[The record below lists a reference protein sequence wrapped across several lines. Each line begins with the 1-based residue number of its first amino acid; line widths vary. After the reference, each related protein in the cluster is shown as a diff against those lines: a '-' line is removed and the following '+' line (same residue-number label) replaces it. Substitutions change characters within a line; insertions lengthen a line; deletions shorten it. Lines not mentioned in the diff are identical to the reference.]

1 MEATGARA
9 RARVERIV
17 IIAWIITLLALALST
32 LCALADGALLT
43 AGREAQTREGS
54 TLPRG
59 DARERTHR
67 ALSITRLLAQITSG
81 AAFAMGSELWSRST
95 PVAVAIAL
103 AGVVLILVAGEILPR
118 EIGDTIGTPVLTR
131 FAMFVSVI
139 ELLLNPLVV
148 VGATVDGVL
157 ARLLPPPP
165 LSEEREPATPLREVV
180 APGPQTPREQ
190 RAILRRV
197 FSLGDTE
204 VQEVMVPRVDIVGV
218 ERSTPWSE
226 VVDRV
231 RSSQHARL
239 PVYDDTLDHVMGILY
254 AKDLL
259 AAVIAD
265 EEPSAGWASLVRPAS
280 FIPESK
286 AIDSQ
291 LRDFKATR
299 THIAIVVDE
308 YGGTAGLLT
317 IEDILEE
324 IVGDIRDENDW
335 EEPPIVAEANTR
347 FWVSGRVTLDELSEA
362 LGEQFE
368 DNDVTTVGGLI
379 FQRLGRVP
387 RAGETLTLRGFR
399 VVVERVVRRRIDRL
413 YFERLEAANVGAT

>member
-1 MEATGARA
+1 M
-9 RARVERIV
+9 IV
-17 IIAWIITLLALALST
+17 AGIVAVFALAFAA
-32 LCALADGALLT
+32 LCAVADGALLT
-43 AGREAQTREGS
+43 AGRESESKEGS

-59 DARERTHR
+59 DEREHTHR
-67 ALSITRLLAQITSG
+67 ALSIARLFAQLTCS
-81 AAFAMGSELWSRST
+81 ASF
-95 PVAVAIAL
+95 AIAAGL
-103 AGVVLILVAGEILPR
+103 ADRDVALSLPLALVGVIVILVVGEILPR
-118 EIGDTIGTPVLTR
+118 GIGDLVGTHALTSL
-131 FAMFVSVI
+131 AMFVTAL
-139 ELLLNPLVV
+139 ELVMQPLVAS
-148 VGATVDGVL
+148 GAAIDGVL
-157 ARLLPPPP
+157 ARLLPPALP
-165 LSEEREPATPLREVV
+165 SDDREGPALPLRDVV
-180 APGPQTPREQ
+180 AHGPQSPRDQ

-204 VQEVMVPRVDIVGV
+204 VQEVMVPRVDIIGV
-218 ERSTPWSE
+218 EHATPWSE

-239 PVYDDTLDHVMGILY
+239 PVYDDTLDQVIGILY

-265 EEPSAGWASLVRPAS
+265 EEPSAGWTSLIRPAS

-286 AIDSQ
+286 AIDTQ
-291 LRDFKATR
+291 LRDFKAAR

-335 EEPPIVAEANTR
+335 EEPPIVAEENKR

-362 LGEQFE
+362 LGEHFE
-368 DNDVTTVGGLI
+368 DKDITTVGGLI

-387 RAGETLTLRGFR
+387 RAGETLTMRGFR
-399 VVVERVVRRRIDRL
+399 VVVERVIRRRIDRL
-413 YFERLEAANVGAT
+413 YFERLEAV

>member
-1 MEATGARA
+1 M
-9 RARVERIV
+9 IF
-17 IIAWIITLLALALST
+17 AWIVAVLALALAAV
-32 LCALADGALLT
+32 CALADGALLT
-43 AGREAQTREGS
+43 AGRDEQTREGS
-54 TLPRG
+54 TLPHG
-59 DARERTHR
+59 DERERTHR
-67 ALSITRLLAQITSG
+67 ALSITRLVCQVTSG
-81 AAFAMGSELWSRST
+81 ATFALATELWARRA
-95 PVAVAIAL
+95 PIAIGIAL
-103 AGVVLILVAGEILPR
+103 AGVVVILVLGEILPR
-118 EIGDTIGTPVLTR
+118 EIGDGIGAPVLER
-131 FAMFVSVI
+131 FALVLGPI
-139 ELLLNPLVV
+139 ELMMRPLVAT
-148 VGATVDGVL
+148 GAAIDGIL

-165 LSEEREPATPLREVV
+165 LREERESPATPLRDAV
-180 APGPQTPREQ
+180 AHGPQTPREQ

-197 FSLGDTE
+197 FALGEIE
-204 VQEVMVPRVDIVGV
+204 VQEVMIPRVDIVGV

-226 VVDRV
+226 VVERV

-239 PVYDDTLDHVMGILY
+239 PVYDDTLDHVVGILY

-265 EEPSAGWASLVRPAS
+265 EEPAAGWASLVRPAT

-291 LRDFKATR
+291 LRDFKSTR

-362 LGEQFE
+362 LGEHFE
-368 DNDVTTVGGLI
+368 DKDITTVGGLI

-387 RAGETLTLRGFR
+387 RAGETLTLNGFR

-413 YFERLEAANVGAT
+413 YFERVETADAVSAR

>member
-1 MEATGARA
+1 MI
-9 RARVERIV
+9 IV
-17 IIAWIITLLALALST
+17 WIVVAVLALALSA

-43 AGREAQTREGS
+43 SGRDTQTREGS

-67 ALSITRLLAQITSG
+67 ALSITRLFAQVTSG
-81 AAFAMGSELWSRST
+81 AALAIATDLWVRPA
-95 PVAVAIAL
+95 PVAAAIAL
-103 AGVVLILVAGEILPR
+103 GGVVLILVLGEILPR
-118 EIGDTIGTPVLTR
+118 EVGDIIGAPVLAR
-131 FAMFVSVI
+131 FALFISPLEMI
-139 ELLLNPLVV
+139 MNPLV
-148 VGATVDGVL
+148 ATGSAIDGVL
-157 ARLLPPPP
+157 ARLLPALP
-165 LSEEREPATPLREVV
+165 LSDEREGSPAPLRDVV
-180 APGPQTPREQ
+180 AHGPQTPRDQ

-197 FSLGDTE
+197 FSLGNTE
-204 VQEVMVPRVDIVGV
+204 VQEVMVPRVDIIGV

-239 PVYDDTLDHVMGILY
+239 PVYDDTLDQVIGILY

-265 EEPSAGWASLVRPAS
+265 EEPAAGWASLVRPAT

-291 LRDFKATR
+291 LRDFKSTR

-362 LGEQFE
+362 LGEHFE
-368 DNDVTTVGGLI
+368 DKDITTVGGLI

-387 RAGETLTLRGFR
+387 RAGETLTVHGFR
-399 VVVERVVRRRIDRL
+399 VVVERVIRRRIDRL
-413 YFERLEAANVGAT
+413 YFERLETAGAVSTR

>member
-1 MEATGARA
+1 M
-9 RARVERIV
+9 IV
-17 IIAWIITLLALALST
+17 AAIIAVLALALAA

-43 AGREAQTREGS
+43 ASRDTQTREGT
-54 TLPRG
+54 TLPHG

-67 ALSITRLLAQITSG
+67 ALAITRLLAQITSG
-81 AAFAMGSELWSRST
+81 AGFAIATNLWVRPAPS
-95 PVAVAIAL
+95 AVAIAL
-103 AGVVLILVAGEILPR
+103 GGVVLILVLGEILPR
-118 EIGDTIGTPVLTR
+118 EVGDMIGAPVLAR
-131 FAMFVSVI
+131 FAIVLSAL
-139 ELLLNPLVV
+139 ELIMKPLVTT
-148 VGATVDGVL
+148 GAAIDSVL

-165 LSEEREPATPLREVV
+165 LSEEREGTAAPLRDVV
-180 APGPQTPREQ
+180 AHGPQSPREQ

-197 FSLGDTE
+197 FSLGEIE

-218 ERSTPWSE
+218 ERATPWSE

-231 RSSQHARL
+231 RISQHARL
-239 PVYDDTLDHVMGILY
+239 PVYDDTLDHVVGILY

-265 EEPSAGWASLVRPAS
+265 EEPAAGWASLVRPAS

-286 AIDSQ
+286 AIDTQ

-368 DNDVTTVGGLI
+368 DKDITTVGGLI

-387 RAGETLTLRGFR
+387 RAGETLTLHGFR

-413 YFERLEAANVGAT
+413 YFERLEPANAVGAR

>member
-1 MEATGARA
+1 M
-9 RARVERIV
+9 
-17 IIAWIITLLALALST
+17 IIAWIVAVLALAVAAVS
-32 LCALADGALLT
+32 ALADGALLT
-43 AGREAQTREGS
+43 AGRDSQSREGS

-67 ALSITRLLAQITSG
+67 ALSIMRLFAQITSG
-81 AAFAMGSELWSRST
+81 ASFAIAFEPWSRPA
-95 PVAVAIAL
+95 PVSAAIAL
-103 AGVVLILVAGEILPR
+103 GGVIVILVLGEILPR
-118 EIGDTIGTPVLTR
+118 EVGDSIGAPVLAR
-131 FAMFVSVI
+131 FALYITAV
-139 ELLLNPLVV
+139 ELAMNPLVAT
-148 VGATVDGVL
+148 GAAIDGVL
-157 ARLLPPPP
+157 SRLMPAPARGDEREASAPP
-165 LSEEREPATPLREVV
+165 LRDVV
-180 APGPQTPREQ
+180 AHGPQTPREQ

-197 FSLGDTE
+197 FSLGNIE
-204 VQEVMVPRVDIVGV
+204 VQEVMVPRVDIIGV

-239 PVYDDTLDHVMGILY
+239 PVYDDTLDQVVGILY

-265 EEPSAGWASLVRPAS
+265 EEPPAGWASLVRPAS

-335 EEPPIVAEANTR
+335 EEPPIVAEANMR

-362 LGEQFE
+362 LGEHFE
-368 DNDVTTVGGLI
+368 DKDITTVGGLI

-387 RAGETLTLRGFR
+387 RAGETLTMHGFR
-399 VVVERVVRRRIDRL
+399 VVVERVIRRRIDRL
-413 YFERLEAANVGAT
+413 YFERLESATVSAR

>member
-1 MEATGARA
+1 MIAA
-9 RARVERIV
+9 IV
-17 IIAWIITLLALALST
+17 VAVISLAFAA
-32 LCALADGALLT
+32 LCAVADGALLT
-43 AGREAQTREGS
+43 AGHQDEEQEGS

-67 ALSITRLLAQITSG
+67 ALSIARLFAQLTCG
-81 AAFAMGSELWSRST
+81 AAFAVAAGLASRE
-95 PVAVAIAL
+95 VAVSLPLAL
-103 AGVVLILVAGEILPR
+103 LGVVCIVLIGEILPR
-118 EIGDTIGTPVLTR
+118 DVGDQIGTPALNLL
-131 FAMFVSVI
+131 AMFITVV
-139 ELLLNPLVV
+139 ELAMQPLVAT
-148 VGATVDGVL
+148 GAAVDAVL
-157 ARLLPPPP
+157 ARLLPPAPPSDDREGPAPP
-165 LSEEREPATPLREVV
+165 LRDVV
-180 APGPQTPREQ
+180 AHGPQSPGEQ

-197 FSLGDTE
+197 FSLGDIE
-204 VQEVMVPRVDIVGV
+204 VQEVMVPRVDIIGV
-218 ERSTPWSE
+218 ERATPWSE

-239 PVYDDTLDHVMGILY
+239 PVYDDTLDQMVGILY

-259 AAVIAD
+259 AAVIAN
-265 EEPSAGWASLVRPAS
+265 EEPAAGWASLIRPAS

-286 AIDSQ
+286 AIDAQ

-335 EEPPIVAEANTR
+335 EEPPIVAEENKR

-362 LGEQFE
+362 LGEPFE
-368 DNDVTTVGGLI
+368 DNDITTVGGLI

-387 RAGETLTLRGFR
+387 RAGETLTIRGFR

-413 YFERLEAANVGAT
+413 YFERMEPATVTSR

>member
-1 MEATGARA
+1 M
-9 RARVERIV
+9 
-17 IIAWIITLLALALST
+17 IIAWIVAVLALAIAATS
-32 LCALADGALLT
+32 ALADGALLT
-43 AGREAQTREGS
+43 AGRDSQSREGS

-67 ALSITRLLAQITSG
+67 ALSITRLFAQISSG
-81 AAFAMGSELWSRST
+81 AAFAIGIELWLR
-95 PVAVAIAL
+95 PAPIAALIAL
-103 AGVVLILVAGEILPR
+103 GGLIAILVVGEILPR
-118 EIGDTIGTPVLTR
+118 EVGDTIGAPVLAR
-131 FAMFVSVI
+131 FALFISLDEVVM
-139 ELLLNPLVV
+139 NPLVAT
-148 VGATVDGVL
+148 GAAIDGVL
-157 ARLLPPPP
+157 SRLLPPPARND
-165 LSEEREPATPLREVV
+165 EREDSAPPLRDVV
-180 APGPQTPREQ
+180 AHGPQTPREQ

-204 VQEVMVPRVDIVGV
+204 VQEVMVPRVDIIGV

-239 PVYDDTLDHVMGILY
+239 PVYDDTLDQVIGILY

-265 EEPSAGWASLVRPAS
+265 EEPAAGWSSLVRPAS

-335 EEPPIVAEANTR
+335 EEPPIVAEANMR

-362 LGEQFE
+362 LGENFE
-368 DNDVTTVGGLI
+368 DKDITTVGGLI

-387 RAGETLTLRGFR
+387 RAGETLTMHGFR
-399 VVVERVVRRRIDRL
+399 VVVERVIRRRIDRL
-413 YFERLEAANVGAT
+413 YFERLESPAMSAR

>member
-1 MEATGARA
+1 MMGAR
-9 RARVERIV
+9 
-17 IIAWIITLLALALST
+17 
-32 LCALADGALLT
+32 
-43 AGREAQTREGS
+43 
-54 TLPRG
+54 
-59 DARERTHR
+59 
-67 ALSITRLLAQITSG
+67 
-81 AAFAMGSELWSRST
+81 
-95 PVAVAIAL
+95 
-103 AGVVLILVAGEILPR
+103 VLE
-118 EIGDTIGTPVLTR
+118 R
-131 FAMFVSVI
+131 FAVVVSVI
-139 ELLLNPLVV
+139 ELVINPLVAI
-148 VGATVDGVL
+148 GAAIDGVL
-157 ARLLPPPP
+157 ARLMPSPSLSDEREGSAPP
-165 LSEEREPATPLREVV
+165 LRDVV
-180 APGPQTPREQ
+180 AHGPQSPREQ

-197 FSLGDTE
+197 FSLSDTE

-239 PVYDDTLDHVMGILY
+239 PVYDDTLDHVVGILY

-259 AAVIAD
+259 AAVISD
-265 EEPSAGWASLVRPAS
+265 QEPAEGWASLVRPAS

-286 AIDSQ
+286 AIDMQ

-362 LGEQFE
+362 LGDHFE
-368 DNDVTTVGGLI
+368 DKDITTVGGLI

-387 RAGETLTLRGFR
+387 RAGESLTMRGFR

-413 YFERLEAANVGAT
+413 YFERLEPAGAVSAR

>member
-1 MEATGARA
+1 M
-9 RARVERIV
+9 
-17 IIAWIITLLALALST
+17 IIAWIVSVLALAFAAA
-32 LCALADGALLT
+32 CAVADGALLT
-43 AGREAQTREGS
+43 AGRDSQTREGS
-54 TLPRG
+54 TLPHG

-67 ALSITRLLAQITSG
+67 ALSITRLFAQITS
-81 AAFAMGSELWSRST
+81 AASLAMAADLPDR
-95 PVAVAIAL
+95 PVPISIAIATV
-103 AGVVLILVAGEILPR
+103 GVILILVLGEILPR
-118 EIGDTIGTPVLTR
+118 EIGDMIGAPVLAR
-131 FAMFVSVI
+131 CALFISVLELVMNPFVAT
-139 ELLLNPLVV
+139 
-148 VGATVDGVL
+148 GAAIDGML
-157 ARLLPPPP
+157 ARLLPTPP
-165 LSEEREPATPLREVV
+165 LSEEREGPASPLRDVV
-180 APGPQTPREQ
+180 AHGPQSPREQ

-197 FSLGDTE
+197 FSLGNTE
-204 VQEVMVPRVDIVGV
+204 VQEVMVPRVDIIGV

-239 PVYDDTLDHVMGILY
+239 PVYDDTLDHVVGILY

-259 AAVIAD
+259 AAVITD
-265 EEPSAGWASLVRPAS
+265 EEPVNGWASLVRTAS

-291 LRDFKATR
+291 LRDFKSTR
-299 THIAIVVDE
+299 SHIAIVVDE

-362 LGEQFE
+362 LGEHFE
-368 DNDVTTVGGLI
+368 DKDITTVGGLI

-387 RAGETLTLRGFR
+387 RAGEALTMRGFR
-399 VVVERVVRRRIDRL
+399 VVVERVIRRRIDRL
-413 YFERLEAANVGAT
+413 YFERLETAVASGR

>member
-1 MEATGARA
+1 MIAA
-9 RARVERIV
+9 IV
-17 IIAWIITLLALALST
+17 VAVISLAFAA
-32 LCALADGALLT
+32 LCAVADGALLT
-43 AGREAQTREGS
+43 AGHEDEEQEGS

-67 ALSITRLLAQITSG
+67 ALSIARLFAQLTCG
-81 AAFAMGSELWSRST
+81 AAFAVAAGLASRE
-95 PVAVAIAL
+95 VAVSLPLAL
-103 AGVVLILVAGEILPR
+103 LGVVCIVLIGEILPR
-118 EIGDTIGTPVLTR
+118 DVGDQIGTPALNLL
-131 FAMFVSVI
+131 AMFITVV
-139 ELLLNPLVV
+139 ELAMQPLV
-148 VGATVDGVL
+148 ATGSAVDAVL
-157 ARLLPPPP
+157 ARLLPPAPPSDDREGPAPP
-165 LSEEREPATPLREVV
+165 LRDVV
-180 APGPQTPREQ
+180 AHGPQSPGEQ

-197 FSLGDTE
+197 FSLGDIE
-204 VQEVMVPRVDIVGV
+204 VQEVMVPRVDIIGV
-218 ERSTPWSE
+218 ERATPWSE

-239 PVYDDTLDHVMGILY
+239 PVYDDTLDQMVGILY

-259 AAVIAD
+259 AAVIAN
-265 EEPSAGWASLVRPAS
+265 EEPAAGWASLIRPAS

-286 AIDSQ
+286 AIDAQ

-335 EEPPIVAEANTR
+335 EEPPIVAEENKR

-362 LGEQFE
+362 LGEPFE
-368 DNDVTTVGGLI
+368 DNDITTVGGLI

-387 RAGETLTLRGFR
+387 RAGETLTIRGFR

-413 YFERLEAANVGAT
+413 YFERMEPATVTSR

>member
-1 MEATGARA
+1 MIFAWFIAILATGVSA
-9 RARVERIV
+9 I
-17 IIAWIITLLALALST
+17 
-32 LCALADGALLT
+32 CALADGALLT
-43 AGREAQTREGS
+43 AGRDTQTREGS
-54 TLPRG
+54 TLPHG

-67 ALSITRLLAQITSG
+67 ALSITRLFAQIIAG
-81 AAFAMGSELWSRST
+81 ATFAVASELGLRAT
-95 PVAVAIAL
+95 PVAAAIAL
-103 AGVVLILVAGEILPR
+103 GGVVAILGLGEILPR
-118 EIGDTIGTPVLTR
+118 EVGDMIGAPVLTR

-139 ELLLNPLVV
+139 ELAMHPLVA
-148 VGATVDGVL
+148 VGAAIDGML

-165 LSEEREPATPLREVV
+165 LSEEREGSAPLREVV
-180 APGPQTPREQ
+180 AKGPQTPREQ

-218 ERSTPWSE
+218 ERATPWSE

-239 PVYDDTLDHVMGILY
+239 PVYDDTLDQVVGILY

-259 AAVIAD
+259 AAVISD
-265 EEPSAGWASLVRPAS
+265 QEPVTGWASLVRPAS

-291 LRDFKATR
+291 LRDFKSTR

-362 LGEQFE
+362 LGEHFE
-368 DNDVTTVGGLI
+368 DKDITTVGGLI

-387 RAGETLTLRGFR
+387 RAGETLTLHGFR

-413 YFERLEAANVGAT
+413 YFERLEPASVGAE

>member
-1 MEATGARA
+1 M
-9 RARVERIV
+9 
-17 IIAWIITLLALALST
+17 IIAVIVAVLGLALAC

-43 AGREAQTREGS
+43 AGRDSQSSEGT
-54 TLPRG
+54 TLPHG
-59 DARERTHR
+59 DHRERTHR
-67 ALSITRLLAQITSG
+67 ALSITRLIAQITCG
-81 AAFAMGSELWSRST
+81 AAFAIATDLWSR
-95 PVAVAIAL
+95 PAPAAVGIAL
-103 AGVVLILVAGEILPR
+103 GGVVLILVLGEILPR
-118 EIGDTIGTPVLTR
+118 EVGDMIGAPVLAR
-131 FAMFVSVI
+131 FAVVLSAL
-139 ELLLNPLVV
+139 ELIMKPLVST
-148 VGATVDGVL
+148 GATIDGVL

-165 LSEEREPATPLREVV
+165 LSEEREGTAAPLRDVV
-180 APGPQTPREQ
+180 AHGPQTPREQ

-197 FSLGDTE
+197 FSLGEIE

-218 ERSTPWSE
+218 ERATPWSE

-231 RSSQHARL
+231 RVSQHARL

-265 EEPSAGWASLVRPAS
+265 EEPVAGWASLVRPAS

-368 DNDVTTVGGLI
+368 DKDITTVGGLI

-387 RAGETLTLRGFR
+387 RAGETLTLHGFR

-413 YFERLEAANVGAT
+413 YFERLETADAVSAR

>member
-1 MEATGARA
+1 M
-9 RARVERIV
+9 
-17 IIAWIITLLALALST
+17 IIAGIVAVLALAFAA
-32 LCALADGALLT
+32 LCATADGALLT
-43 AGREAQTREGS
+43 AGRENETKEGS

-59 DARERTHR
+59 DEREHTHR
-67 ALSITRLLAQITSG
+67 ALSIARLFAQLTCG
-81 AAFAMGSELWSRST
+81 AS
-95 PVAVAIAL
+95 VAIAAGL
-103 AGVVLILVAGEILPR
+103 AQREGAVSLPLALLGVILILIVGEILPR
-118 EIGDTIGTPVLTR
+118 EIGDLVGTPALNAL
-131 FAMFVSVI
+131 AMFVTVL
-139 ELLLNPLVV
+139 ELAMQPLVAS
-148 VGATVDGVL
+148 GAAIDHVL
-157 ARLLPPPP
+157 ARLLPPAPPSDDREGPTPP
-165 LSEEREPATPLREVV
+165 LRDVV
-180 APGPQTPREQ
+180 AHGPQSPREQ

-197 FSLGDTE
+197 FSLGDIE
-204 VQEVMVPRVDIVGV
+204 VQEVMVPRVDIIGV
-218 ERSTPWSE
+218 ERATPWSE

-239 PVYDDTLDHVMGILY
+239 PVYDDTLDQVVGILY

-265 EEPSAGWASLVRPAS
+265 EEPATGWALLVRPAS

-286 AIDSQ
+286 AIDAQ

-335 EEPPIVAEANTR
+335 EEPPIVAEENKR

-362 LGEQFE
+362 LGEHFE
-368 DNDVTTVGGLI
+368 DNDMTTVGGLI

-387 RAGETLTLRGFR
+387 RAGETLTIRGFR

-413 YFERLEAANVGAT
+413 YFERMEPAAVTSR

>member
-1 MEATGARA
+1 MIFAS
-9 RARVERIV
+9 IV
-17 IIAWIITLLALALST
+17 SLLALALAA

-43 AGREAQTREGS
+43 ASRDSQTREGS

-59 DARERTHR
+59 DERERTHR
-67 ALSITRLLAQITSG
+67 ALSIARLVAQITSG
-81 AAFAMGSELWSRST
+81 ASFAAATELWGR
-95 PVAVAIAL
+95 PAMAAVGIAL
-103 AGVVLILVAGEILPR
+103 AGVVVILVLGEILPR
-118 EIGDTIGTPVLTR
+118 EVGDMIGAPVLAR
-131 FAMFVSVI
+131 FDLFLSPL
-139 ELLLNPLVV
+139 ELMMNPLVV
-148 VGATVDGVL
+148 TGSAIDGIL

-165 LSEEREPATPLREVV
+165 LREERESTAAPLRDVV
-180 APGPQTPREQ
+180 AHGPQTPREQ
-190 RAILRRV
+190 REILRRV
-197 FSLGDTE
+197 FSLGEIE

-239 PVYDDTLDHVMGILY
+239 PVYDDTLDNVMGILY

-265 EEPSAGWASLVRPAS
+265 AEPAAGWVSLVRPAT

-291 LRDFKATR
+291 LRDFKSTR

-362 LGEQFE
+362 LGEHFE
-368 DNDVTTVGGLI
+368 DNDITTVGGLI

-387 RAGETLTLRGFR
+387 RAGETLTLHGFR

-413 YFERLEAANVGAT
+413 YFERLETANAVSAR

>member
-1 MEATGARA
+1 M
-9 RARVERIV
+9 
-17 IIAWIITLLALALST
+17 IIAWVVVAVLALAISALS
-32 LCALADGALLT
+32 ALVDGALLT
-43 AGREAQTREGS
+43 AGRDTQTREGS

-67 ALSITRLLAQITSG
+67 ALSITRLFAQITSG
-81 AAFAMGSELWSRST
+81 AAFAIASELWVRSGLA
-95 PVAVAIAL
+95 AVAIAL
-103 AGVVLILVAGEILPR
+103 GGIALILVLGEILPR
-118 EIGDTIGTPVLTR
+118 EVGDMIGAPVLAR
-131 FAMFVSVI
+131 FALFISLL
-139 ELLLNPLVV
+139 ELIMNPLVAT
-148 VGATVDGVL
+148 GAAVDGVL

-165 LSEEREPATPLREVV
+165 FSDEREGSTAPLRDVV
-180 APGPQTPREQ
+180 AHGPQTPRDQ

-197 FSLGDTE
+197 FSLGGTE
-204 VQEVMVPRVDIVGV
+204 VQEVMVPRVDIIGV

-239 PVYDDTLDHVMGILY
+239 PVYDDTLDQVIGILY

-259 AAVIAD
+259 AAVITD
-265 EEPSAGWASLVRPAS
+265 EEPAAGWASLVRPAS

-362 LGEQFE
+362 LGETFE
-368 DNDVTTVGGLI
+368 DRDITTVGGLV

-387 RAGETLTLRGFR
+387 RAGETLMLHGFR
-399 VVVERVVRRRIDRL
+399 VVVERVIRRRIDRL
-413 YFERLEAANVGAT
+413 YFERLETAGAVSAR

>member
-1 MEATGARA
+1 M
-9 RARVERIV
+9 
-17 IIAWIITLLALALST
+17 IIAWIVAVLALAVASLS
-32 LCALADGALLT
+32 ALADGALLT
-43 AGREAQTREGS
+43 AGRDTQTREGS

-59 DARERTHR
+59 DAREHTHR
-67 ALSITRLLAQITSG
+67 ALSITRLFAQLTSG
-81 AAFAMGSELWSRST
+81 AALAIAAELWTR
-95 PVAVAIAL
+95 PAAVSASF
-103 AGVVLILVAGEILPR
+103 VVGGTIVILVLGEILPR
-118 EIGDTIGTPVLTR
+118 EVGDMIGARVLAR
-131 FAMFVSVI
+131 FAVFISLA
-139 ELLLNPLVV
+139 ELVTTPLVGT
-148 VGATVDGVL
+148 GAAIDGVL
-157 ARLLPPPP
+157 SRLMPAAPLSGEREGPTPP
-165 LSEEREPATPLREVV
+165 LRDVV
-180 APGPQTPREQ
+180 AHGPQTPREQ

-197 FSLGDTE
+197 FSLGAIE
-204 VQEVMVPRVDIVGV
+204 VQEVMVPRVDIIGV
-218 ERSTPWSE
+218 ERSMPWSE

-239 PVYDDTLDHVMGILY
+239 PVYDDTLDQVVGILY

-265 EEPSAGWASLVRPAS
+265 EEPPAGWSSLVRPAS

-362 LGEQFE
+362 LGEHFE
-368 DNDVTTVGGLI
+368 DKDISTVGGLI

-387 RAGETLTLRGFR
+387 RAGETLTMRGFR
-399 VVVERVVRRRIDRL
+399 VVVERVIRRRIDRL
-413 YFERLEAANVGAT
+413 YFERLEPAAVSSR

>member
-1 MEATGARA
+1 MI
-9 RARVERIV
+9 IV
-17 IIAWIITLLALALST
+17 SVLVAVLALALAA

-43 AGREAQTREGS
+43 AARDAQTREGS

-59 DARERTHR
+59 DERERTHR
-67 ALSITRLLAQITSG
+67 ALSITRLLSLITSG
-81 AAFAMGSELWSRST
+81 AGLAAATELWT
-95 PVAVAIAL
+95 HPAPVAAGIALGGVVAIL
-103 AGVVLILVAGEILPR
+103 VLGEILPR
-118 EIGDTIGTPVLTR
+118 ELGEMIGAPVLAR
-131 FAMFVSVI
+131 FD
-139 ELLLNPLVV
+139 LLLAPLELMMNPLVAT
-148 VGATVDGVL
+148 GAAIDGVL
-157 ARLLPPPP
+157 ARLLPPPQ
-165 LSEEREPATPLREVV
+165 LREEREGTAAPLRDVV
-180 APGPQTPREQ
+180 AHGPDTPREQ

-197 FSLGDTE
+197 FSLSEIE
-204 VQEVMVPRVDIVGV
+204 VQEVMVPRVDIVGI

-226 VVDRV
+226 MVDRV

-239 PVYDDTLDHVMGILY
+239 PVYDDTLDQVVGILY

-259 AAVIAD
+259 SAVIAD
-265 EEPSAGWASLVRPAS
+265 EEPAAGWTSLVRPAS

-291 LRDFKATR
+291 LREFKSTR

-335 EEPPIVAEANTR
+335 EEPPIVAEANMR

-362 LGEQFE
+362 LGEHFE
-368 DNDVTTVGGLI
+368 DNDITTVGGLI

-387 RAGETLTLRGFR
+387 RAGETLTLHGFR

-413 YFERLEAANVGAT
+413 YFERLEIAGAVSSR

>member
-1 MEATGARA
+1 MIG
-9 RARVERIV
+9 
-17 IIAWIITLLALALST
+17 AWIAATLSLAVAT
-32 LCALADGALLT
+32 ACAAADGALLT
-43 AGREAQTREGS
+43 AGRDSQTREGS

-67 ALSITRLLAQITSG
+67 ALSIARLFAQLTT
-81 AAFAMGSELWSRST
+81 AASFAIAIELVEHSL
-95 PVAVAIAL
+95 PVALAL
-103 AGVVLILVAGEILPR
+103 AVVGVVLILVLGEILPR
-118 EIGDTIGTPVLTR
+118 EIGDRIGVPVLR
-131 FAMFVSVI
+131 YLSLFISVL
-139 ELLLNPLVV
+139 ELILNPLVLT
-148 VGATVDGVL
+148 GAAIDGML
-157 ARLLPPPP
+157 ARLFPTPT
-165 LSEEREPATPLREVV
+165 LSEGRQLPTSPLRDVV
-180 APGPQTPREQ
+180 VHGPQMPRDQ
-190 RAILRRV
+190 HAILKRV

-204 VQEVMVPRVDIVGV
+204 VQEVMVPRVDIIGV
-218 ERSTPWSE
+218 ESATPWSE

-239 PVYDDTLDHVMGILY
+239 PVFDDTLDHVIGILY

-265 EEPSAGWASLVRPAS
+265 DEPKDGWASFVRPAS

-291 LRDFKATR
+291 FRDFKSTR
-299 THIAIVVDE
+299 AHIAIVVDE

-362 LGEQFE
+362 LGEHFE
-368 DNDVTTVGGLI
+368 DKDITTVGGLI

-387 RAGETLTLRGFR
+387 RAGETLTMRGFR
-399 VVVERVVRRRIDRL
+399 VVVERVIRRRIDRL
-413 YFERLEAANVGAT
+413 YFERLEAATVGGR

>member
-1 MEATGARA
+1 MIMAS
-9 RARVERIV
+9 IV
-17 IIAWIITLLALALST
+17 AVLALALAA

-43 AGREAQTREGS
+43 AARDTQTREGT
-54 TLPRG
+54 TLPHG
-59 DARERTHR
+59 DTREHTHR
-67 ALSITRLLAQITSG
+67 ALSITRLLALITSG
-81 AAFAMGSELWSRST
+81 AAFVVGTELWVR
-95 PVAVAIAL
+95 PDPIAGALAL
-103 AGVVLILVAGEILPR
+103 AGVILILVLGEILPR
-118 EIGDTIGTPVLTR
+118 ELGDKIGAPLLAR
-131 FAMFVSVI
+131 FAVFLSVV
-139 ELLLNPLVV
+139 ELVMHPLVAT
-148 VGATVDGVL
+148 GAAIDGIL

-165 LSEEREPATPLREVV
+165 LSEDREGSTPPLREVV
-180 APGPQTPREQ
+180 PQGPQTPRDQ

-197 FSLGDTE
+197 FSLGEIE

-239 PVYDDTLDHVMGILY
+239 PVYDDTLDHVVGILY

-259 AAVIAD
+259 AAVIEDD
-265 EEPSAGWASLVRPAS
+265 EPAAGWASLVRPAA

-335 EEPPIVAEANTR
+335 EEPPIVAEANMR

-362 LGEQFE
+362 LGESFE
-368 DNDVTTVGGLI
+368 DEDITTVGGLI

-387 RAGETLTLRGFR
+387 RAGETLTLNGFR

-413 YFERLEAANVGAT
+413 YFERLETANAVGAR

>member
-1 MEATGARA
+1 M
-9 RARVERIV
+9 
-17 IIAWIITLLALALST
+17 IIAGIVAVLALAIAAA
-32 LCALADGALLT
+32 CALADGALLT
-43 AGREAQTREGS
+43 AGRDAQTREGS
-54 TLPRG
+54 TLPHG

-67 ALSITRLLAQITSG
+67 ALSITRLFGQITS
-81 AAFAMGSELWSRST
+81 AATLAMAADLSGRPLLLSVT
-95 PVAVAIAL
+95 IATV
-103 AGVVLILVAGEILPR
+103 GVILILVLGEILPR
-118 EIGDTIGTPVLTR
+118 EIGDMIGAPVLGR
-131 FAMFVSVI
+131 FALFISAVELVMNPFVVT
-139 ELLLNPLVV
+139 
-148 VGATVDGVL
+148 GAAIDGML
-157 ARLLPPPP
+157 ARLLPTPP
-165 LSEEREPATPLREVV
+165 LSEEREGPASPLRDVV
-180 APGPQTPREQ
+180 AHGPQSPREQ

-197 FSLGDTE
+197 FSLGAIE
-204 VQEVMVPRVDIVGV
+204 VQEVMVPRVDIIGV

-239 PVYDDTLDHVMGILY
+239 PVYDDTLDQVVGILY

-259 AAVIAD
+259 AAVISD
-265 EEPSAGWASLVRPAS
+265 EEPANGWASLVRSAS

-291 LRDFKATR
+291 LRDFKSTR
-299 THIAIVVDE
+299 SHIAIVVDE

-362 LGEQFE
+362 LGEHFE
-368 DNDVTTVGGLI
+368 DKDITTVGGLI

-387 RAGETLTLRGFR
+387 RAGEALTMRGFR
-399 VVVERVVRRRIDRL
+399 VVVERVIRRRIDRL
-413 YFERLEAANVGAT
+413 YFERLETAVASGR

>member
-1 MEATGARA
+1 M
-9 RARVERIV
+9 
-17 IIAWIITLLALALST
+17 IIAWIVSVLALAFAAA
-32 LCALADGALLT
+32 CAVADGALLT
-43 AGREAQTREGS
+43 AGRDSQTREGS
-54 TLPRG
+54 TLPHG

-67 ALSITRLLAQITSG
+67 ALSITRLFAQITS
-81 AAFAMGSELWSRST
+81 AASLAMAADLPDRPLPISI
-95 PVAVAIAL
+95 AIATV
-103 AGVVLILVAGEILPR
+103 GVIFILVLGEILPR
-118 EIGDTIGTPVLTR
+118 EIGDMIGAPVLAR
-131 FAMFVSVI
+131 CALFISVLELVMNPFVAT
-139 ELLLNPLVV
+139 
-148 VGATVDGVL
+148 GAAIDGML
-157 ARLLPPPP
+157 ARLLPTPP
-165 LSEEREPATPLREVV
+165 LSEEREGPASPLRDVV
-180 APGPQTPREQ
+180 AHGPQSPREQ

-204 VQEVMVPRVDIVGV
+204 VQEVMVPRVDIIGV

-239 PVYDDTLDHVMGILY
+239 PVYDDTLDHVVGILY

-259 AAVIAD
+259 AAVITD
-265 EEPSAGWASLVRPAS
+265 EEPVNGWASLVRTAS

-291 LRDFKATR
+291 LRDFKSTR
-299 THIAIVVDE
+299 SHIAIVVDE

-362 LGEQFE
+362 LGEHFE
-368 DNDVTTVGGLI
+368 DKDITTVGGLI

-387 RAGETLTLRGFR
+387 RAGEALTMRGFR
-399 VVVERVVRRRIDRL
+399 VVVERVIRRRIDRL
-413 YFERLEAANVGAT
+413 YFERLETAVASGR

>member
-1 MEATGARA
+1 
-9 RARVERIV
+9 
-17 IIAWIITLLALALST
+17 
-32 LCALADGALLT
+32 
-43 AGREAQTREGS
+43 
-54 TLPRG
+54 
-59 DARERTHR
+59 
-67 ALSITRLLAQITSG
+67 
-81 AAFAMGSELWSRST
+81 
-95 PVAVAIAL
+95 
-103 AGVVLILVAGEILPR
+103 
-118 EIGDTIGTPVLTR
+118 
-131 FAMFVSVI
+131 
-139 ELLLNPLVV
+139 
-148 VGATVDGVL
+148 
-157 ARLLPPPP
+157 
-165 LSEEREPATPLREVV
+165 
-180 APGPQTPREQ
+180 
-190 RAILRRV
+190 
-197 FSLGDTE
+197 
-204 VQEVMVPRVDIVGV
+204 VQEVMVPRVDIIGV

-239 PVYDDTLDHVMGILY
+239 PVYDDTLDQVMGILY

-265 EEPSAGWASLVRPAS
+265 EEPAAGWASLVRPPA

-286 AIDSQ
+286 AIDTQ
-291 LRDFKATR
+291 LRDFKSTR

-368 DNDVTTVGGLI
+368 DKDITTVGGLI

-387 RAGETLTLRGFR
+387 RAGETLTMRGFR
-399 VVVERVVRRRIDRL
+399 IVVERVIRRRIDRL
-413 YFERLEAANVGAT
+413 YFERLEPAAAVSTR

>member
-1 MEATGARA
+1 M
-9 RARVERIV
+9 
-17 IIAWIITLLALALST
+17 IIAWIVAVLALAIAALA
-32 LCALADGALLT
+32 ALADGALLT
-43 AGREAQTREGS
+43 AGRDLQSREGS

-67 ALSITRLLAQITSG
+67 ALSITRLFAQLTSG
-81 AAFAMGSELWSRST
+81 ATFAMGAELGMR
-95 PVAVAIAL
+95 PAGIAAAIAL
-103 AGVVLILVAGEILPR
+103 GGVIVILVLGEILPR
-118 EIGDTIGTPVLTR
+118 EVGDSIGAPVLAR
-131 FAMFVSVI
+131 FALFISLV
-139 ELLLNPLVV
+139 ELAMNPLVAT
-148 VGATVDGVL
+148 GAAIDGVL
-157 ARLLPPPP
+157 ARLLPPPAR
-165 LSEEREPATPLREVV
+165 SDERESSAPPLRDVV
-180 APGPQTPREQ
+180 AHGPQTPREQ

-204 VQEVMVPRVDIVGV
+204 VQEVMVPRVDIIGV
-218 ERSTPWSE
+218 ERSNPWSE
-226 VVDRV
+226 IVDRV

-239 PVYDDTLDHVMGILY
+239 PVYDDTLDQVIGILY

-265 EEPSAGWASLVRPAS
+265 EEPPAGWASLVRPAS

-286 AIDSQ
+286 AIDAQ

-335 EEPPIVAEANTR
+335 EEPPIVAEANMR

-362 LGEQFE
+362 LGEHFE
-368 DNDVTTVGGLI
+368 DKDITTVGGLI

-387 RAGETLTLRGFR
+387 RAGETLTMRGFR
-399 VVVERVVRRRIDRL
+399 VVVERVIRRRIDRL
-413 YFERLEAANVGAT
+413 YFERLEPAAVSAR

>member
-1 MEATGARA
+1 M
-9 RARVERIV
+9 
-17 IIAWIITLLALALST
+17 IIAWIVAVLALAVAATS
-32 LCALADGALLT
+32 ALADGALLT
-43 AGREAQTREGS
+43 AGRDTQSREGS

-67 ALSITRLLAQITSG
+67 ALSITRLFAQITSG
-81 AAFAMGSELWSRST
+81 AAFAMAIELWLR
-95 PVAVAIAL
+95 PAPIAALIAL
-103 AGVVLILVAGEILPR
+103 GGLIAILVAGEILPR
-118 EIGDTIGTPVLTR
+118 EVGDTIGAPVLSR
-131 FAMFVSVI
+131 FALFISLDEVVM
-139 ELLLNPLVV
+139 NPLVAT
-148 VGATVDGVL
+148 GAAIDGVL
-157 ARLLPPPP
+157 SRLLPPPARND
-165 LSEEREPATPLREVV
+165 EREGSAPPLRDVV
-180 APGPQTPREQ
+180 AHGPQTPREQ

-204 VQEVMVPRVDIVGV
+204 VQEVMVPRVDIIGV

-239 PVYDDTLDHVMGILY
+239 PVYDDTLDQVIGILY

-265 EEPSAGWASLVRPAS
+265 EEPVAGWSSLVRPAS

-335 EEPPIVAEANTR
+335 EEPPIVAEANMR

-362 LGEQFE
+362 LGEHFE
-368 DNDVTTVGGLI
+368 DKDITTVGGLI

-387 RAGETLTLRGFR
+387 RAGETLTMHGFR
-399 VVVERVVRRRIDRL
+399 VVVERVIRRRIDRL
-413 YFERLEAANVGAT
+413 YFERLESAAVSSR

>member
-1 MEATGARA
+1 M
-9 RARVERIV
+9 
-17 IIAWIITLLALALST
+17 IIAWLVAALALALAAS
-32 LCALADGALLT
+32 CALADGALLA
-43 AGREAQTREGS
+43 AGRESQNREGA
-54 TLPRG
+54 TLPHG

-67 ALSITRLLAQITSG
+67 ALSIARLFAQLTTA
-81 AAFAMGSELWSRST
+81 AAFAMAAELWMRPLLMS
-95 PVAVAIAL
+95 VAIAVG
-103 AGVVLILVAGEILPR
+103 GVMIIFVFGEILPR
-118 EIGDTIGTPVLTR
+118 EIGDMIGSPALARFGSFVAVL
-131 FAMFVSVI
+131 
-139 ELLLNPLVV
+139 ELILNPLVV
-148 VGATVDGVL
+148 SGVAIDSML
-157 ARLLPPPP
+157 ARLFPTPP
-165 LSEEREPATPLREVV
+165 LSAERETQAPPLRDVV
-180 APGPQTPREQ
+180 AHGPQTPREQ

-197 FSLGDTE
+197 FSLGDIE
-204 VQEVMVPRVDIVGV
+204 VQEVMVPRVDIIGV
-218 ERSTPWSE
+218 ERATPWSE

-239 PVYDDTLDHVMGILY
+239 PVYDDTLDHVIGILY

-265 EEPSAGWASLVRPAS
+265 EEPVGGWASLVRPSS

-291 LRDFKATR
+291 LRDFKSTR
-299 THIAIVVDE
+299 SHIAIVVDE

-362 LGEQFE
+362 LGEHFE
-368 DNDVTTVGGLI
+368 DKDITTVGGLI

-387 RAGETLTLRGFR
+387 RAGEALTMRGFR
-399 VVVERVVRRRIDRL
+399 VVVERVIRRRIDRL
-413 YFERLEAANVGAT
+413 YFERLETAAAVSGR

>member
-1 MEATGARA
+1 M
-9 RARVERIV
+9 IL
-17 IIAWIITLLALALST
+17 AWLVST
-32 LCALADGALLT
+32 LSLVLAAACAIADGALLT
-43 AGREAQTREGS
+43 ASRDGQSREGS
-54 TLPRG
+54 TLPHG

-67 ALSITRLLAQITSG
+67 ALSIARLFAQISSA
-81 AAFAMGSELWSRST
+81 AAFAIAANLVERPMPL
-95 PVAVAIAL
+95 AIAL
-103 AGVVLILVAGEILPR
+103 GVVGVLLILVLGEILPR
-118 EIGDTIGTPVLTR
+118 EIGDLVGSPVLSA
-131 FAMFVSVI
+131 FSLFISVL
-139 ELLLNPLVV
+139 ELVMNPLVII
-148 VGATVDGVL
+148 GAAIDGML
-157 ARLLPPPP
+157 GRLLPAPPISDDR
-165 LSEEREPATPLREVV
+165 LSPTSPLRDVV
-180 APGPQTPREQ
+180 AHGPQTPREQ
-190 RAILRRV
+190 RAILKRV

-204 VQEVMVPRVDIVGV
+204 VQEVMVPRVDIIGV
-218 ERSTPWSE
+218 ERAMPWSE

-239 PVYDDTLDHVMGILY
+239 PVYDDTLDHVIGILY

-259 AAVIAD
+259 AAVISD
-265 EEPSAGWASLVRPAS
+265 EEPAEGWSSLVRPAS

-291 LRDFKATR
+291 LRDFKSTR
-299 THIAIVVDE
+299 SHIAIVVDE

-362 LGEQFE
+362 LGEHFE
-368 DNDVTTVGGLI
+368 DKDITTVGGLI

-387 RAGETLTLRGFR
+387 RAGESLTMRGFR
-399 VVVERVVRRRIDRL
+399 VVVERVIRRRIDRL
-413 YFERLEAANVGAT
+413 YFERLEAATVGTR

>member
-1 MEATGARA
+1 M
-9 RARVERIV
+9 IV
-17 IIAWIITLLALALST
+17 AGIVAVFALAFAA
-32 LCALADGALLT
+32 LCAVADGALLT
-43 AGREAQTREGS
+43 AGLESESREGS

-59 DARERTHR
+59 DEREHTHR
-67 ALSITRLLAQITSG
+67 ALSIARLFAQLTCG
-81 AAFAMGSELWSRST
+81 ASF
-95 PVAVAIAL
+95 AIAAGL
-103 AGVVLILVAGEILPR
+103 ADHDVALSLPLARAGVIVILVVGEILPR
-118 EIGDTIGTPVLTR
+118 EIGDLVGTPALTSL
-131 FAMFVSVI
+131 AMFVTAL
-139 ELLLNPLVV
+139 ELVMPPLVAS
-148 VGATVDGVL
+148 GAAIDGVL
-157 ARLLPPPP
+157 ARLLPPALP
-165 LSEEREPATPLREVV
+165 SDEREGPALPLRDVV
-180 APGPQTPREQ
+180 AHGPQSPRDQ

-197 FSLGDTE
+197 FSLGDIE
-204 VQEVMVPRVDIVGV
+204 VQEVMVPRVDIIGV
-218 ERSTPWSE
+218 EHATPWSE

-239 PVYDDTLDHVMGILY
+239 PVYDDTLDQVIGILY

-265 EEPSAGWASLVRPAS
+265 EEPSAGWTSLIRPAS

-286 AIDSQ
+286 AIDTQ
-291 LRDFKATR
+291 LRDFKAAR

-335 EEPPIVAEANTR
+335 EEPPIVAEENKR

-368 DNDVTTVGGLI
+368 DNDITTVGGLI

-387 RAGETLTLRGFR
+387 RAGEALTIRGFR

-413 YFERLEAANVGAT
+413 YFERMESETVTTR